1 MTEAAVRWVPVLF
14 MAMSATP
21 LFGQQPRL
29 STVLDTFLVTVGDRL
44 QLTVRVEH
52 DPAETVFWPDSL
64 ALGPFELL
72 GTEPLEVRREGGRT
86 VTGVR
91 LTLAAF
97 ELGDLEIPRFDVRVE
112 APDGSSATVSTDA
125 YVVTVQ
131 SVGLDEGREIRAI
144 RGPLGIPL
152 SVIYVLPWLLL
163 ILFLGAV
170 GFWLWRKRRPNEA
183 DARRPVDIPRL
194 PHEEAYE
201 ALDRLAASDL
211 LERGEVKEYHI
222 ILSEIVRAYIETRYG
237 VFALEMTTGEV
248 VESLALMDLPVETVR
263 SFEGFADR
271 CDLVKFAKLTPL
283 PTSCREILAAARAF
297 VDVTRPRVEGVLSG
311 NGEVA
316 RDEVLEPAQVGGA

>member
-1 MTEAAVRWVPVLF
+1 MTVAAVPVLRGAALVRWFPVLF
-14 MAMSATP
+14 MAVSATP
-21 LFGQQPRL
+21 LVGQQPRL
-29 STVLDTFLVTVGDRL
+29 STALDTLLVTVGDRL

-131 SVGLDEGREIRAI
+131 SVGVDAGGEIRAI
-144 RGPLGIPL
+144 RGPLGIHL

-170 GFWLWRKRRPNEA
+170 GFWLLRKRRPN
-183 DARRPVDIPRL
+183 
-194 PHEEAYE
+194 
-201 ALDRLAASDL
+201 AACS
-211 LERGEVKEYHI
+211 
-222 ILSEIVRAYIETRYG
+222 
-237 VFALEMTTGEV
+237 
-248 VESLALMDLPVETVR
+248 
-263 SFEGFADR
+263 R
-271 CDLVKFAKLTPL
+271 C
-283 PTSCREILAAARAF
+283 
-297 VDVTRPRVEGVLSG
+297 
-311 NGEVA
+311 
-316 RDEVLEPAQVGGA
+316 